1 MFEREASLLKDLYIN
16 IYCKKPLSYMND
28 QMHVFQTDKSRFVL
42 CWFKAILSTQNPQ
55 TVKHQ
60 EGIYKP
66 WDTISV

>member
-1 MFEREASLLKDLYIN
+1 
-16 IYCKKPLSYMND
+16 MND